1 MKKNF
6 LLLTFVLLSC
16 NIYSQVVGIKSNLL
30 YDATTSLN
38 LGVEVAL
45 DSKLTL
51 IYRVTT
57 IHGNSMA
64 TNSSNT
70 GLCSRNYVIGCA
82 RHLMV
87 LFSVY
92 MHIMPNSTLKE

>member
-1 MKKNF
+1 MKKTF
-6 LLLTFVLLSC
+6 LLLVFVLLSC

-51 IYRVTT
+51 DIS
-57 IHGNSMA
+57 GNY
-64 TNSSNT
+64 NSWEFNGNKQFKHWLVQPELRYWMCETFNGS
-70 GLCSRNYVIGCA
+70 
-82 RHLMV
+82 
-87 LFSVY
+87 FSVY
-92 MHIMPNSTLKE
+92 MHIMPNSTPKE

>member
-6 LLLTFVLLSC
+6 LLLAFVLLSC

-51 IYRVTT
+51 DIS
-57 IHGNSMA
+57 GNYKPWEF
-64 TNSSNT
+64 NGNK
-70 GLCSRNYVIGCA
+70 
-82 RHLMV
+82 H
-87 LFSVY
+87 FK
-92 MHIMPNSTLKE
+92 H

>member
-1 MKKNF
+1 MKKTF
-6 LLLTFVLLSC
+6 LLLAFVLLSC

-51 IYRVTT
+51 DIS
-57 IHGNSMA
+57 GNY
-64 TNSSNT
+64 NPWEFN
-70 GLCSRNYVIGCA
+70 GKDRK
-82 RHLMV
+82 
-87 LFSVY
+87 SVV
-92 MHIMPNSTLKE
+92 

>member
-51 IYRVTT
+51 DI
-57 IHGNSMA
+57 
-64 TNSSNT
+64 
-70 GLCSRNYVIGCA
+70 
-82 RHLMV
+82 
-87 LFSVY
+87 
-92 MHIMPNSTLKE
+92 